1 MCIVDKTF
9 KTLSQGK
16 MRFEK
21 NHKFTNFSIK
31 GHNSVTIKGII
42 LKFKLDFYTKK
53 KKMLNKISNVLL
65 SNSISK
71 TIFF

>member
-53 KKMLNKISNVLL
+53 KKCLIKFQMFCLATAYLKQ
-65 SNSISK
+65 
-71 TIFF
+71 FFF